1 MDTILLIL
9 AIILL
14 LTGIAGCFLPVLPG
28 PPISFAALLLVN
40 FTVYADFSTRFI
52 IIMAMLAAAVTILDF
67 IFPVWTTKRFGG
79 SKYGTWGAAIGLVL
93 GIFFFPPVGMIF
105 GPLIGAIIGE
115 LINGSS
121 NRNAVIAGLGSF
133 AGFLLGIG
141 LKLAVSLA
149 ITVYFIMEVI

>member
-1 MDTILLIL
+1 MDIILLIL

-14 LTGIAGCFLPVLPG
+14 LAGIAGCFLPILPG

-40 FTVYADFSTRFI
+40 FTDYADFSTRFI
-52 IIMAMLAAAVTILDF
+52 VIMAIIALAVTILDF
-67 IFPVWTTKRFGG
+67 IVPIWTTKKFGG
-79 SKYGTWGAAIGLVL
+79 SKYGTWGAAIGLFL
-93 GIFFFPPVGMIF
+93 GIFFFPPVGLII

-121 NRNAVIAGLGSF
+121 NRNAIVAGLGSF

-149 ITVYFIMEVI
+149 ITVYFMMEVI